1 MYFHLITNLTYYV
14 PIQTMKCRP
23 KKKKKQFKK
32 TGDILITFETVLR
45 GFTH

>member
-23 KKKKKQFKK
+23 KKKKQFKK